1 MRILYFSTLPSTQ
14 KFARSHF
21 FNEDTLIKAKCQTD
35 GIGQR
40 GKTWLDAIGNFSGTF
55 IFKNQVQHTQYLG
68 HFSLIIACGCAF
80 YFESLGF
87 YDFSFKWPNDIYNKQ
102 MTKKMGGILCELNAE
117 DLLVGIGLNL
127 YHTPHSLFTTFY
139 DEGASLHAFSSPDF
153 FNVLKN
159 ILNQYQEQG
168 FDFILEEWLKR
179 CGHKDKYVE
188 FSDDHFGIF
197 KNLTRE
203 GIPIFW

>member
-1 MRILYFSTLPSTQ
+1 MRILYFSALSSTQ
-14 KFARSHF
+14 KFARSHL
-21 FNEDTLIKAKCQTD
+21 FNEDTLIKAKRQTD

-40 GKTWLDAIGNFSGTF
+40 GKTWIDATGNFSGTF
-55 IFKNQVQHTQYLG
+55 VFKDQVRYTKHVG
-68 HFSLIIACGCAF
+68 HFSLIIAYGCAL

-87 YDFSFKWPNDIYNKQ
+87 YDFSFKWPNDIYNKP
-102 MTKKMGGILCELNAE
+102 MTKKMGGILCELNAD

-127 YHTPHSLFTTFY
+127 YHTPLPIFTTFH
-139 DEGASLHAFSSPDF
+139 DEGASLHAFLSRNF
-153 FNVLKN
+153 FMTLKNVL
-159 ILNQYQEQG
+159 NQCQEKG
-168 FDFILEEWLKR
+168 FDFIRGEWLKR

-197 KNLTRE
+197 KDLTPA